1 MDLQLTLSHP
11 FPFNSLIDDIDTP
24 NLLRLNKTLER
35 YIYIQSILLGAK
47 APQNELADTT
57 PRLQKQFGF
66 SFKAP

>member
-35 YIYIQSILLGAK
+35 YILGAK